1 MRLIWLLH
9 LLHQEAGDT
18 PRMSK
23 PRLARTDSS
32 GDAAPAAVDRGTR
45 RHQETKGHLARH
57 GRSSEMKGRSDIVLT
72 ATDERRLAQLL
83 QAKANELDRST
94 LELLEDELQ
103 RATIVDSS
111 EIPGDVVTMNSVIS
125 FEDLETGQR
134 LEITLVYPSAT
145 SGTEGRVSILAP
157 IGSALLGLSVGDSI
171 EWPVPGGR
179 SRRLRVTAVHY
190 QPEAEG
196 QLHL

>member
-1 MRLIWLLH
+1 
-9 LLHQEAGDT
+9 
-18 PRMSK
+18 
-23 PRLARTDSS
+23 
-32 GDAAPAAVDRGTR
+32 
-45 RHQETKGHLARH
+45 
-57 GRSSEMKGRSDIVLT
+57 MKSRSDIVLT

-83 QAKANELDRST
+83 QAKANDLERNT

-111 EIPGDVVTMNSVIS
+111 QIPADVVTMNSVVS

-134 LEITLVYPSAT
+134 SEVTLVYPSAS

-171 EWPVPGGR
+171 EWPVPGGH

-196 QLHL
+196 QLDL

>member
-1 MRLIWLLH
+1 
-9 LLHQEAGDT
+9 
-18 PRMSK
+18 
-23 PRLARTDSS
+23 
-32 GDAAPAAVDRGTR
+32 
-45 RHQETKGHLARH
+45 
-57 GRSSEMKGRSDIVLT
+57 MKRRSDIVLT
-72 ATDERRLAQLL
+72 ATDEHRLAQLL
-83 QAKANELDRST
+83 EAKANELERNT
-94 LELLEDELQ
+94 LELLEGELE

-111 EIPGDVVTMNSVIS
+111 QIPADVVTMNSVVS

-134 LEITLVYPSAT
+134 SEVTLVYPSAS

-179 SRRLRVTAVHY
+179 SRHLRVTAVHY

>member
-1 MRLIWLLH
+1 
-9 LLHQEAGDT
+9 
-18 PRMSK
+18 
-23 PRLARTDSS
+23 
-32 GDAAPAAVDRGTR
+32 
-45 RHQETKGHLARH
+45 
-57 GRSSEMKGRSDIVLT
+57 MKTRSDIVLT
-72 ATDERRLAQLL
+72 ATDEHRLAQLL
-83 QAKANELDRST
+83 EAKANELERNT
-94 LELLEDELQ
+94 LELLEGELE

-111 EIPGDVVTMNSVIS
+111 QIPADVVTMNSVVS

-134 LEITLVYPSAT
+134 SEVTLVYPSAS

-179 SRRLRVTAVHY
+179 SRHLRVTAVHY

>member
-1 MRLIWLLH
+1 M
-9 LLHQEAGDT
+9 D
-18 PRMSK
+18 
-23 PRLARTDSS
+23 
-32 GDAAPAAVDRGTR
+32 
-45 RHQETKGHLARH
+45 GH
-57 GRSSEMKGRSDIVLT
+57 SDIVLT

-83 QAKANELDRST
+83 QAKASELERGT
-94 LELLEDELQ
+94 LELLEGELQ

-111 EIPGDVVTMNSVIS
+111 QIPDDVVTMNSVVS

-134 LEITLVYPSAT
+134 SEVILVYPSAS
-145 SGTEGRVSILAP
+145 SGTGGKVSILAP

-171 EWPVPGGR
+171 MWPVPGGR

-196 QLHL
+196 QLDL

>member
-1 MRLIWLLH
+1 
-9 LLHQEAGDT
+9 
-18 PRMSK
+18 
-23 PRLARTDSS
+23 
-32 GDAAPAAVDRGTR
+32 
-45 RHQETKGHLARH
+45 
-57 GRSSEMKGRSDIVLT
+57 MKGSNDIVLT

-83 QAKANELDRST
+83 QAKAHELEQST
-94 LELLEDELQ
+94 LELLEGELQ

-111 EIPGDVVTMNSVIS
+111 QIPDNVVTMNSVIS

-134 LEITLVYPSAT
+134 SDVTLVYPSAT

>member
-1 MRLIWLLH
+1 
-9 LLHQEAGDT
+9 
-18 PRMSK
+18 
-23 PRLARTDSS
+23 
-32 GDAAPAAVDRGTR
+32 
-45 RHQETKGHLARH
+45 
-57 GRSSEMKGRSDIVLT
+57 MKGPSDIVLT
-72 ATDERRLAQLL
+72 ATDERRLAHLL
-83 QAKANELDRST
+83 QVKAHELERST
-94 LELLEDELQ
+94 LELLEGELQ

-111 EIPGDVVTMNSVIS
+111 QIPDDVVTMNSVIS

-134 LEITLVYPSAT
+134 SEVTLVYPSAT

>member
-1 MRLIWLLH
+1 MN
-9 LLHQEAGDT
+9 
-18 PRMSK
+18 
-23 PRLARTDSS
+23 
-32 GDAAPAAVDRGTR
+32 R
-45 RHQETKGHLARH
+45 RSA
-57 GRSSEMKGRSDIVLT
+57 IVLT

-83 QAKANELDRST
+83 QAKANELERNT
-94 LELLEDELQ
+94 LELLEGELQ

-111 EIPGDVVTMNSVIS
+111 QIPADVVTMNSVVS

-134 LEITLVYPSAT
+134 SEVTLVYPSAS
-145 SGTEGRVSILAP
+145 SGTGGRVSVFAP

-179 SRRLRVTAVHY
+179 SRRLRVIAVHY

-196 QLHL
+196 HLTL

>member
-1 MRLIWLLH
+1 
-9 LLHQEAGDT
+9 
-18 PRMSK
+18 
-23 PRLARTDSS
+23 
-32 GDAAPAAVDRGTR
+32 
-45 RHQETKGHLARH
+45 
-57 GRSSEMKGRSDIVLT
+57 MKRRSDIVLT
-72 ATDERRLAQLL
+72 ETDERRLAQLL
-83 QAKANELDRST
+83 QAKANELERDT
-94 LELLEDELQ
+94 VELLEGELQ

-111 EIPGDVVTMNSVIS
+111 QIPADVVTMNSIVS

-134 LEITLVYPSAT
+134 SEVTLVYPSAS
-145 SGTEGRVSILAP
+145 SGIEGRVSILAP

-196 QLHL
+196 HLDL